1 MQIKFSILVFLT
13 FLSFHSFSQSGVGV
27 VRGNIKDAV
36 TAEDVIGATVKIE
49 GTTLIASTDLNG
61 FFSIS
66 KIPVGKVK
74 IIISYISYKLKTIEN
89 VSVEDGQI
97 TQINTALEEDKISLQ
112 ELVVTATKI
121 TGTDIAVISE
131 IKAAQQIVS
140 GISSAQIAKSM
151 DRNAAEVVKRVPGVT
166 IFGNKF
172 INIRGLNERY
182 NAVMLNNVFTP
193 SMETDVR
200 SFSFDIVPSNQID
213 RILVFKSPAAELPGE
228 FSGGVVKI
236 FTKSIPENNFFK
248 FELGGSYRDQTTG
261 KSFSEPQQDKTYWT
275 GFNSGFGDLP
285 NSFPA
290 TKQEINAANG
300 DRLAQIGQSLKNT
313 WTPLTQSA
321 TPDLRFGLTGGLKF
335 NVGKSRIGNFSA
347 LNYSNTY
354 STFEMLRNDF
364 EFSQILAKGEATEVF
379 KFKDSQFTHAIRVGA
394 LHNWAFKINDRNT
407 IEIKNLFNQSS
418 TGQYVN
424 RTGFDSGN
432 NWNIQSFD
440 QVYRGIY
447 SGQLTGKHQIKKEK
461 TDLDWVLGFN
471 TSYRNQPDYKRFRY
485 NIDGATP
492 VLLVPQGSAQ
502 TFNLGR
508 TNIQMNETAYTVG
521 ANLIQKITINQ
532 KELELKAG
540 TFLELKERQFD
551 ARNLGYVQA
560 NSSLFDIGEL
570 PIGQIFESK
579 NVNSKNGVKIDEQ
592 TNPNDSYN
600 AKNKQLALYLSGN
613 YALTKKL
620 NAIIGVRMENNR
632 QQLNSFDLV
641 NTAINYN
648 NAKVNVLPS
657 TNFTYNISEKKLIRF
672 AYGKTLNRPEFREI
686 APFAFYDFVNNRN
699 ITGNPNLKNSQID
712 NLDLRYEYYP
722 TPSEVISVAG
732 FYKNFKNPI
741 EVVFANGSNP
751 NLSFDNAKAAISTG
765 IELEAKKSFENL
777 ESNFLNKLS
786 VTFNATLIYSKVRL
800 SASNAENQ
808 SDNRPLQGQSPYV
821 INGGISYNNPN
832 NKLQINAL
840 YNVIGKRIYAVGNNY
855 GYQYPDWY
863 EMPRNVLDISFSKEL
878 GKKLLLKGGVSDL
891 LNAGFIVIQD
901 GNQDN
906 VFDVKK
912 DQIIQSYRPGSV
924 FSMSLVFA
932 FDR

>member
-1 MQIKFSILVFLT
+1 MQIKLPILVLFTLIS
-13 FLSFHSFSQSGVGV
+13 FLSFSQTGV

-36 TAEDVIGATVKIE
+36 TAEDVIGATVKID
-49 GTTLIASTDLNG
+49 GTTLIASTDVNG
-61 FFSIS
+61 FFSFP
-66 KIPVGKVK
+66 KVPVGKVK
-74 IIISYISYKLKTIEN
+74 ILISYISYKLKTVEN
-89 VSVEDGQI
+89 VNVEDGQI
-97 TQINTALEEDKISLQ
+97 TQINTVLEEDKISLQ

-121 TGTDIAVISE
+121 TGTDISVISE

-140 GISSAQIAKSM
+140 GISSAQISKSM

-213 RILVFKSPAAELPGE
+213 RILVYKSPAAELPGE

-248 FELGGSYRDQTTG
+248 FEHGGAFRDQTTG
-261 KSFSEPQQDKTYWT
+261 KSFSEPQQNKTYWT

-285 NSFPA
+285 NSFPS

-313 WTPLTQSA
+313 WTPLTQTA
-321 TPDLRFGLTGGLKF
+321 TPDLRFGLTGGIKF
-335 NVGKSRIGNFSA
+335 NIGKARIGNFSA

-364 EFSQILAKGEATEVF
+364 EFSQILKNGEATEVF
-379 KFKDSQFTHAIRVGA
+379 KFKDSQYTHAIRVGA
-394 LHNWAFKINDRNT
+394 LHNWAFKINEKNT

-447 SGQLTGKHQIKKEK
+447 SGQLTGKHNIVKDK
-461 TDLDWVLGFN
+461 TDVDWVLGFN
-471 TSYRNQPDYKRFRY
+471 SSYRNQPDYKRFRY
-485 NIDGATP
+485 NVDGSTP
-492 VLLVPQGSAQ
+492 VLFVPQGSAQ

-508 TNIQMNETAYTVG
+508 TNIQMTEKAYTVG
-521 ANLIQKITINQ
+521 ANLVQKLNVNK
-532 KELELKAG
+532 KELEIKAG

-560 NSSLFDIGEL
+560 NSSLFNIGEL
-570 PIGQIFESK
+570 PIEQIFESK
-579 NVNSKNGVKIDEQ
+579 NINSKNGVKIDEQ

-600 AKNKQLALYLSGN
+600 AQNKLLALYLSGN
-613 YALTKKL
+613 YAFTNKI
-620 NAIIGVRMENNR
+620 NAIVGARMESNT

-648 NAKVNVLPS
+648 NSKINVLPS
-657 TNFTYNISEKKLIRF
+657 ANLTYNFSEKKLLRV

-686 APFAFYDFVNNRN
+686 APFSFYDFVNNRN

-712 NLDLRYEYYP
+712 NLDLRYEFYP
-722 TPSEVISVAG
+722 TPSEVISIAG

-741 EVVFANGSNP
+741 EVIFASGSNP
-751 NLSFDNAKAAISTG
+751 NLSFDNAKAAVSTG

-777 ESNFLNKLS
+777 VNNNFLNKLS
-786 VTFNATLIYSKVRL
+786 LTFNATLIYSRVKL
-800 SASNAENQ
+800 AASNAENQ
-808 SDNRPLQGQSPYV
+808 SNNRPLQGQSPYV
-821 INGGISYNNPN
+821 INGGITYNNPAK
-832 NKLQINAL
+832 KLQINAL

-863 EMPRNVLDISFSKEL
+863 EMPRNVLDLSISKEI

-891 LNAGFIVIQD
+891 LNASFVVIQD

-924 FSMSLVFA
+924 FSASLVFA